1 MTELTTTPYE
11 TLLADYLAF
20 WNETDADARATL
32 ADRTFT
38 PDVSYTDPQAAV
50 TGREALTDLVGA
62 LQAQLPGMRFTPGD
76 LVDGHH
82 DLVRFTWNLGPE
94 GAPDTIVGADV
105 ALLSPEGRMSYIA
118 GFLDRVP
125 QG

>member
-1 MTELTTTPYE
+1 MTELTITAYE

-20 WNETDADARATL
+20 WNEPDAEARAAI

-50 TGREALTDLVGA
+50 TGREALSDLVGA
-62 LQAQLPGMRFTPGD
+62 VHQQLPGMRFSSGD

-82 DLVRFTWNLGPE
+82 DLLRFTWHLGPAA
-94 GAPDTIVGADV
+94 APDTIVGADV
-105 ALLSPEGRMSYIA
+105 AVLTAEGRMSHIA

-125 QG
+125 QA

>member
-1 MTELTTTPYE
+1 MTELTTTAYE

-20 WNETDADARATL
+20 WNEPDAAVRATI

-38 PDVSYTDPQAAV
+38 PDVSYVDPQAEV
-50 TGREALTDLVGA
+50 SGRAALSDLVGA
-62 LQAQLPGMRFTPGD
+62 VHQQLPGMRFTPAE

-82 DLVRFTWNLGPE
+82 DVLRFGWNLGPE
-94 GAPDTIVGADV
+94 GAEDLIVGADV
-105 ALLSPEGRMSYIA
+105 AVLAAEGRMSHVV

-125 QG
+125 QT

>member
-1 MTELTTTPYE
+1 MTELTTTAYE

-20 WNETDADARATL
+20 WNEADADVRATI
-32 ADRTFT
+32 AERTFT

-50 TGREALTDLVGA
+50 SGRDALSNLVGA
-62 LQAQLPGMRFTPGD
+62 VHQQMPGMRFSPGN

-82 DLVRFTWNLGPE
+82 DLLRFTWNLGPDTS
-94 GAPDTIVGADV
+94 PDLVVGADV
-105 ALLSPEGRMSYIA
+105 AVLSPEGRMSHIA

-125 QG
+125 QA